1 MQANPVDTFLQEA
14 DDALAEIEATA
25 LSLSGD
31 SSGGDAVNQIFRAFH
46 TIKGSGSMFGFDD
59 VAAGRCEPGAG
70 IGIRH
75 LARPVYVTGS
85 TSISRCLSKLIFR
98 VAAGP
103 STVPKSWSFS

>member
-70 IGIRH
+70 IGIR
-75 LARPVYVTGS
+75 RPRETCLRNRVHVNQQMLVKINIQS
-85 TSISRCLSKLIFR
+85 SRR
-98 VAAGP
+98 
-103 STVPKSWSFS
+103 SFHRP